1 LSNLGD
7 AKLGDQNPV
16 AMQDISIRKALPAE
30 VPLLNEIS
38 LASKQHWGY
47 PPEWMEHWRPGLLI
61 SDAYIQL
68 HPVYVAEGR
77 EGLMGFIALEKEQ
90 EGVEITHLW
99 VLPAFMGQGCGQRLL
114 RQVLAQEV
122 PPGTPIVVEADPHA
136 EGFYKRQGFVPVGS
150 RESYPKGRFL
160 PILQK
165 IQGA

>member
-1 LSNLGD
+1 MPALR
-7 AKLGDQNPV
+7 
-16 AMQDISIRKALPAE
+16 IRKALPAE

-47 PPEWMEHWRPGLLI
+47 PPEWMEHWRPGLLV
-61 SDAYIQL
+61 SEAYLQL
-68 HPVYVAEGR
+68 HSVYVAEGR
-77 EGLMGFIALEKEQ
+77 EGLMGFMALEKEP

-99 VLPAFMGQGCGQRLL
+99 VLPAFMGQGCGKRLL
-114 RQVLAQEV
+114 QQVLALEV
-122 PPGTPIVVEADPHA
+122 PPGIPIVVEADPHA
-136 EGFYKRQGFVPVGS
+136 EGFYKRQGFVPIGN